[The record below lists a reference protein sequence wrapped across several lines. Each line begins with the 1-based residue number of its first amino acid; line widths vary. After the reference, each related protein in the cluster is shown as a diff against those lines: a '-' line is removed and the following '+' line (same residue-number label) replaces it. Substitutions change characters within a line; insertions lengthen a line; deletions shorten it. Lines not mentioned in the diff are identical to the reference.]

1 MRKTR
6 MDIVTTLMVM
16 PISSDD
22 FKQALLAATDEELK
36 DAFDGT
42 TYWGAARDKNEGRMR
57 SKAMRQEG
65 ERRGIEMKTRYQMPG

>member
-1 MRKTR
+1 

-22 FKQALLAATDEELK
+22 FKQALLAATDEELQV
-36 DAFDGT
+36 AFDGT
-42 TYWGAARDKNEGRMR
+42 TYWGDARDKNGGRMR
-57 SKAMRQEG
+57 SRAMRQEG